1 MNILVENG
9 ENKENL
15 KTVKSEIIKIKAM
28 QQLKI
33 IITGMFR
40 VWSLSMRGREGCE
53 FIVHI
58 LCREK
63 YTVYKIVLIFL
74 NY

>member
-40 VWSLSMRGREGCE
+40 V
-53 FIVHI
+53 
-58 LCREK
+58 
-63 YTVYKIVLIFL
+63 
-74 NY
+74 